1 MQSYR
6 TMWQTLFCRGQYWS
20 SERLSSWPKA
30 TWLVNGRAKFKLILT
45 LKPYSGSIYSNMLTP
60 IWILPRDK
68 SPGIRD
74 KHLPRKLA
82 TVFCAWDFSGTSV
95 CQALMQ
101 PALWELWPQHKGP
114 SIPKSEGPSRYL
126 TSCSLSSMQATP
138 APREHVSPELLRGH
152 VLFECYRCHF
162 PVCVFFLFLF
172 CFYSSLLILTV
183 NSNCLPCGMKISQ
196 AYVNSLSLWNS
207 WLSLESP

>member
-1 MQSYR
+1 M
-6 TMWQTLFCRGQYWS
+6 
-20 SERLSSWPKA
+20 
-30 TWLVNGRAKFKLILT
+30 LT
-45 LKPYSGSIYSNMLTP
+45 LKPHSGSTHSNMLTP

-68 SPGIRD
+68 SPGTGD
-74 KHLPRKLA
+74 KHLPRSWLL
-82 TVFCAWDFSGTSV
+82 FSVPETSQGPWFAKPWCRQSCESSGHSTKAPASPSQRGPAGT
-95 CQALMQ
+95 
-101 PALWELWPQHKGP
+101 WP
-114 SIPKSEGPSRYL
+114 
-126 TSCSLSSMQATP
+126 SCSLSNMQTTP
-138 APREHVSPELLRGH
+138 VPGEHVSPELLKGH
-152 VLFECYRCHF
+152 ILFKCYRCHF